1 MPNQPAFDRELAGK
15 VLGLRRAGVPFDTIA
30 NELQITPR
38 VAKTL
43 FEKALGAHD
52 PEFQR
57 ALEADRLDRL
67 HAALWPKALQGEL
80 DAVDRIVK
88 ISERREHVAVVPKAN
103 THELTKAFDAS
114 VASSEFATDAD
125 AGLIA
130 TGRRIAERVDEAVA
144 SGEGQEVTKALYLV
158 PHMMNVLRELLA
170 TPAAREAAKAAT
182 PDAPPEPAPKERKLA
197 QLRSVQGT
205 RKSG

>member
-1 MPNQPAFDRELAGK
+1 MPSQPAYDREMAER
-15 VLGLRRAGVPFDTIA
+15 VLGLRRGGVPFDTIA

-38 VAKTL
+38 VAKSL
-43 FEKALGAHD
+43 FEKALGTHD

-67 HAALWPKALQGEL
+67 HAALWPKALQGEI

-88 ISERREHVAVVPKAN
+88 ISERRERVAVIPKTN

-114 VASSEFATDAD
+114 VESSEYATDAD
-125 AGLIA
+125 QGLIA

-170 TPAAREAAKAAT
+170 TPAAREAAKAA
-182 PDAPPEPAPKERKLA
+182 APESQPEPAPKERKLA
-197 QLRSVQGT
+197 QLRSVQGS
-205 RKSG
+205 RKSS

>member
-43 FEKALGAHD
+43 FEKALSAHD

-67 HAALWPKALQGEL
+67 HAALWPKAIQGDM

-88 ISERREHVAVVPKAN
+88 ISERRERVTVVPKKN
-103 THELTKAFDAS
+103 THELTQAFDAS
-114 VASSEFATDAD
+114 VSSSEYATDAD

-170 TPAAREAAKAAT
+170 TPAAREAAKAAA
-182 PDAPPEPAPKERKLA
+182 PEAPPEPAPKERKLA
-197 QLRSVQGT
+197 QLRSIQGT